1 MMVTMA
7 SASQDVATML
17 RTRVGSRC
25 DGAGAGSD
33 DSSDGSDGGD
43 GSDEVMSS
51 SDPK

>member
-17 RTRVGSRC
+17 RTRAGSRC

-33 DSSDGSDGGD
+33 DSSDSSDDSSD
-43 GSDEVMSS
+43 GSDEVM
-51 SDPK
+51 K